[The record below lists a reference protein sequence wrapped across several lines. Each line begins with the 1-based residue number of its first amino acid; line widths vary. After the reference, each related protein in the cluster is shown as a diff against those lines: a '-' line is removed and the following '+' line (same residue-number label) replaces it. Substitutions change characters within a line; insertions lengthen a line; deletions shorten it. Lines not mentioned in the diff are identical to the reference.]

1 MSEAKR
7 QVGRVVFSADDCWVV
22 LTLKC
27 HVDNVTKLVE
37 VWDAEKAYLTNVP
50 STLPTSHALTIEA
63 ARVHDMGK
71 PSHFRLTYEGFRS
84 SPPQWGYS
92 FAGHRFVVIHENRYV
107 ELLGRLHHEYS
118 VEGINRAIAELR
130 NHSELARFSAHLPLD
145 LYTLEM
151 ADQIEATVAR
161 AVVGAEDPEERVFM
175 DFAFT
180 SKDKANA
187 EYHIDPFP
195 FAETPVR
202 LAIEYAQLSPPANL
216 VAAVQTVNA
225 DKRSASLRNL
235 QAWLEDALQSA
246 PLQTKE
252 IHLWPWI

>member
-1 MSEAKR
+1 MSEARR
-7 QVGRVVFSADDCWVV
+7 QVGRVVFNSDASWVV

-37 VWDAEKAYLTNVP
+37 VWDSQQAYLTNVP
-50 STLPTSHALTIEA
+50 PTLSQSHVLTIEA

-71 PSHFRLTYEGFRS
+71 PSHFRLTYDGFRS
-84 SPPQWGYS
+84 GPPEWGYS
-92 FAGHRFVVIHENRYV
+92 FAGHRFVVVHENRYV
-107 ELLGRLHHEYS
+107 ELLGKLHHEYS

-130 NHSELARFSAHLPLD
+130 NYSDLSKFSTHLPLD

-161 AVVGAEDPEERVFM
+161 AAVGAEDPEERVFM
-175 DFAFT
+175 DFAFAC
-180 SKDKANA
+180 KDKDNA

-195 FAETPVR
+195 FYENPVH
-202 LAIEYAQLSPPANL
+202 LVIEYAQISPPASL
-216 VAAVQTVNA
+216 LTAVQA
-225 DKRSASLRNL
+225 AISDKRSAPLRNL
-235 QAWLEDALQSA
+235 QEWLENALQSA
-246 PLQTKE
+246 YLQTKE

>member
-1 MSEAKR
+1 MNESRR
-7 QVGRVVFSADDCWVV
+7 QVGRVVFNSEQSWVV

-37 VWDAEKAYLTNVP
+37 VWDSEQAYLTNVP
-50 STLPTSHALTIEA
+50 ATLLQSHTLTIEA

-71 PSHFRLTYEGFRS
+71 PSHFRLTYEGFRGGS
-84 SPPQWGYS
+84 PQWGYS
-92 FAGHRFVVIHENRYV
+92 FAGHRFVVVHENRYV

-130 NHSELARFSAHLPLD
+130 NHSDLAKYSAHLALD

-161 AVVGAEDPEERVFM
+161 AVVGAEDPEERVFI
-175 DFAFT
+175 DFAFAHKD
-180 SKDKANA
+180 KDKA
-187 EYHIDPFP
+187 EYYIDPFP
-195 FAETPVR
+195 FYEKPVR
-202 LAIEYAQLSPPANL
+202 LAIEYAQITPPANL
-216 VAAVQTVNA
+216 VIAVQA
-225 DKRSASLRNL
+225 AAPDKRLAPLRSL
-235 QAWLEDALQSA
+235 QEWLENALQSA
-246 PLQTKE
+246 PLHTKE

>member
-1 MSEAKR
+1 MSEVRR
-7 QVGRVVFSADDCWVV
+7 QVGRVVFNADERWVV

-50 STLPTSHALTIEA
+50 STLSASHALTIEA

-71 PSHFRLTYEGFRS
+71 PTHFRLTYEGFRS
-84 SPPQWGYS
+84 GPPQWGYS
-92 FAGHRFVVIHENRYV
+92 FAGHRFVVVHENRYV

-130 NHSELARFSAHLPLD
+130 NHSELARFSAHLALD

-175 DFAFT
+175 DFAFN
-180 SKDKANA
+180 SKDKENA

-195 FAETPVR
+195 FAENPVC
-202 LAIEYAQLSPPANL
+202 LSIEYAQLSPPATL
-216 VAAVQTVNA
+216 VAAVQTA
-225 DKRSASLRNL
+225 HSDKRSAPLRKL
-235 QAWLEDALQSA
+235 QEWLEDTLQSA
-246 PLQTKE
+246 SLQTKE

>member
-1 MSEAKR
+1 MSESRR
-7 QVGRVVFSADDCWVV
+7 QVGRVVFNSDQNWVV

-37 VWDAEKAYLTNVP
+37 VWDSEQAYLTNVP
-50 STLPTSHALTIEA
+50 QTLSQSHALTIEA

-71 PSHFRLTYEGFRS
+71 PSHFRLTYEGFRNG
-84 SPPQWGYS
+84 PPQWGYS

-130 NHSELARFSAHLPLD
+130 NHSELARFSAHLALD

-180 SKDKANA
+180 SKDKDNA

-195 FAETPVR
+195 FYKNPVR
-202 LAIEYAQLSPPANL
+202 LAIEYAQLSPPSNL
-216 VAAVQTVNA
+216 VTTVQTANP
-225 DKRSASLRNL
+225 DKRSAPLRNL
-235 QAWLEDALQSA
+235 QDWLENALQSA
-246 PLQTKE
+246 SLQTKE

>member
-1 MSEAKR
+1 MSELRR
-7 QVGRVVFSADDCWVV
+7 QVGRVVFNTEQSWVV

-37 VWDAEKAYLTNVP
+37 VWDSERAYLTNLP
-50 STLPTSHALTIEA
+50 PTLSQSHQLTIEA

-71 PSHFRLTYEGFRS
+71 PSHFRLTYEGFRNG
-84 SPPQWGYS
+84 PPQWGYS
-92 FAGHRFVVIHENRYV
+92 FAGHRFVVTHENRYV

-118 VEGINRAIAELR
+118 VEGINRAIAELC
-130 NHSELARFSAHLPLD
+130 HLEQFKDIAIHLPID

-161 AVVGAEDPEERVFM
+161 AAVGAEDPEERVFM

-180 SKDKANA
+180 CKDKDNA

-195 FAETPVR
+195 FRENPVR
-202 LAIEYAQLSPPANL
+202 LTIEYAQLTLPATK
-216 VAAVQTVNA
+216 VIAVQTAKPNE
-225 DKRSASLRNL
+225 KSALLRNL
-235 QAWLEDALQSA
+235 QGWLEDALQNV
-246 PLQTKE
+246 PLHMKE
-252 IHLWPWI
+252 IYLWPWI

>member
-7 QVGRVVFSADDCWVV
+7 QVGRVVFNSNENWVV

-37 VWDAEKAYLTNVP
+37 VWDSQQAYLTNVP
-50 STLPTSHALTIEA
+50 PTLSQSHALTVEA

-84 SPPQWGYS
+84 GPPEWGYS
-92 FAGHRFVVIHENRYV
+92 FAGHRFVVVHENRYV

-118 VEGINRAIAELR
+118 VEGINRAIAELH
-130 NHSELARFSAHLPLD
+130 NLGQFKDIALHLPLD

-161 AVVGAEDPEERVFM
+161 AAVGAEDPEERVFM

-180 SKDKANA
+180 CKDKDNA

-195 FAETPVR
+195 FYEKPVR

-216 VAAVQTVNA
+216 MKAVQTPNHG
-225 DKRSASLRNL
+225 KGSAPLRNL
-235 QAWLEDALQSA
+235 QEWLENALQSA
-246 PLQTKE
+246 SLQTKE
-252 IHLWPWI
+252 IYLWPWI